1 MTLAAL
7 TRRLP
12 EMVGMLETLVRSES
26 PSEDPEAVRRCAEV
40 LARAGRDL
48 LGIDAE
54 WLEREGRPHLRWR
67 LGAPRVLLLG
77 HFDTVWPVGTTALRP
92 FSVDGDVATG
102 PGVFDM
108 KAGIVQGLFAMS
120 ALTESGVELLL
131 TSDEELGSPTSRGLV
146 EEAARGVDAV
156 LVLEPSADGA
166 LKLARKGT
174 GGYRID
180 VHGHAAHAGL
190 EPERGVNALV
200 ELAAHVLAAAALADA
215 GAGTSVTPAVATAGT
230 TANTVPAR
238 AAFTVD
244 VRAWTEAEL
253 ARVDREIRAL
263 APVASGASLSVSGG
277 IDRPPL
283 AWEDSQPLFERACAH
298 AQALGIEPLRG
309 ARVGG
314 GSDGNLTA
322 ALGIP
327 TLDGLG
333 AVGGGAHA
341 EDEHV
346 RLDRM
351 PERAALVAAL
361 AAGL

>member
-1 MTLAAL
+1 M
-7 TRRLP
+7 
-12 EMVGMLETLVRSES
+12 
-26 PSEDPEAVRRCAEV
+26 
-40 LARAGRDL
+40 
-48 LGIDAE
+48 
-54 WLEREGRPHLRWR
+54 
-67 LGAPRVLLLG
+67 LLLG

-120 ALTESGVELLL
+120 ALTGSGVELLL

-253 ARVDREIRAL
+253 ARVDRGIRAL

-298 AQALGIEPLRG
+298 RAGTGHRTTARRSRRGRVGRQPDRRARDPHARRARRRRRRRARGGRARPARPHAGAGG
-309 ARVGG
+309 ARGRARRGPVG
-314 GSDGNLTA
+314 D
-322 ALGIP
+322 P
-327 TLDGLG
+327 G
-333 AVGGGAHA
+333 AGRRA
-341 EDEHV
+341 E
-346 RLDRM
+346 
-351 PERAALVAAL
+351 
-361 AAGL
+361 